1 MKAIDRETIQRIIDT
16 ADIVEV
22 VSDFV
27 HLRRRGANFIG
38 LCPFH
43 NERTPSFS
51 VSRAKGICKCFSCGK
66 GGSPVN
72 FIMEHEQLSYWD
84 ALRYLARKYNI
95 EIQEH
100 EVTEAERQ
108 AISERQALF
117 DVNDFAL
124 KHFHDNLLST
134 PDGTEIGL
142 AYFRQRGISDAMVE
156 KFQLGYSLDKRY
168 DFLEAARSAG
178 YSDDAMVKTGLCVRT
193 EHGELYDRFKGR
205 VMYPVFSI
213 SGKVVAFGG
222 RTLRID
228 KSMAKYVNSPESVIY
243 KKNRELYGMFQ
254 AKQAI
259 VRKDKCIL
267 VEGYM
272 DVISMHQQG
281 VENVVA
287 SSGTSLTQG
296 QIRLIH
302 RFTENVTVIYD
313 SDAAGIKASLR
324 GIDLLLAEG
333 LNIKVLLLPEGD
345 DPDSFA
351 QSHTAEQVDEYLA
364 EHETDFIRFKTD
376 VLLRDATNDPLKRS
390 EVVASILESIASIPE
405 EIKRN
410 IYIQECALKF
420 SIDEKV
426 LLRQVNLFVVK
437 LAEQNARNS
446 ARQRSADSLENTTPQ
461 PPATDTQQ
469 TAAAHTPVASAENY
483 SETTPAP
490 TAPTENPATPVE
502 APLEME
508 AGMQTAIMQ
517 SADPCAITLEPQE
530 RALLRLALKF
540 GMLELGDDYGLN
552 DDGTHIRVIDFIR
565 EDLEGDNLT
574 FRNPLYEKI
583 YREALHERDTDWQ
596 TAYAAHLASA
606 QQRLEAREAEGIE
619 EIRRTAANTQEIAIA
634 ELKLKETA
642 EAAFKDDIR
651 DFTLSYFERI
661 FLSHP
666 DNDMR
671 RICSDLL
678 VDKHQLSKIYTRQGT
693 HIETEEERIDELV
706 NRALLALKYDLA
718 RCHFREISAQ
728 ISALQATPGYDFN
741 EILSLMTRQKRWSDF
756 CQRLAATIGERVYE
770 PLR

>member
-142 AYFRQRGISDAMVE
+142 DYFRKRGISDAMVE

-222 RTLRID
+222 RTLRTD

-313 SDAAGIKASLR
+313 SDPAGIKASLR
-324 GIDLLLAEG
+324 GIDMLLAEG
-333 LNIKVLLLPEGD
+333 LNIKVLLLPDGD

-351 QSHTAEQVDEYLA
+351 QNHSSGEVEEYL
-364 EHETDFIRFKTD
+364 EKHETDFIRFKTD
-376 VLLRDATNDPLKRS
+376 ILMRGVENDHIVRS
-390 EVVASILESIASIPE
+390 ISMIPDP
-405 EIKRN
+405 ITRTV
-410 IYIQECALKF
+410 YIGEC
-420 SIDEKV
+420 SRTMQIDEKV
-426 LLRQVNLFVVK
+426 LTLQVAKFI
-437 LAEQNARNS
+437 AERRERESLDAQRRRNRE
-446 ARQRSADSLENTTPQ
+446 AAGLPAEPQ
-461 PPATDTQQ
+461 DQSDTTDT
-469 TAAAHTPVASAENY
+469 ARVEAVAPS
-483 SETTPAP
+483 P
-490 TAPTENPATPVE
+490 PTEAKPSGNAGFLMPYERELLRYVLKYGMMYLCDVPVDDE
-502 APLEME
+502 GNVRPMSVIEYVDHELRED
-508 AGMQTAIMQ
+508 G
-517 SADPCAITLEPQE
+517 ITLS
-530 RALLRLALKF
+530 
-540 GMLELGDDYGLN
+540 N
-552 DDGTHIRVIDFIR
+552 S
-565 EDLEGDNLT
+565 
-574 FRNPLYEKI
+574 
-583 YREALHERDTDWQ
+583 
-596 TAYAAHLASA
+596 HLAHVFEAAKQVSTSWESDYNA
-606 QQRLEAREAEGIE
+606 FRIKAEEARRKQISEGIE
-619 EIRRTAANTQEIAIA
+619 HIRHTAEDVASIDMA
-634 ELKLKETA
+634 EKQLRETA
-642 EAAFKDDIR
+642 EASMQDSLLQFSALYIEKVLASSPDDIV
-651 DFTLSYFERI
+651 
-661 FLSHP
+661 
-666 DNDMR
+666 R
-671 RICSDLL
+671 RITTEL
-678 VDKHQLSKIYTRQGT
+678 VSSRHKLSKIHTKYAKIAGEEDKLYELLPRAVYNLKEAL
-693 HIETEEERIDELV
+693 IECDISATMKKIGETYAAPDHDFEAVRTLMQRIAELNEMKKELAKYLGERI
-706 NRALLALKYDLA
+706 
-718 RCHFREISAQ
+718 
-728 ISALQATPGYDFN
+728 
-741 EILSLMTRQKRWSDF
+741 LSPHK
-756 CQRLAATIGERVYE
+756 I
-770 PLR
+770 P